1 VRLLLRST
9 HGLTPTEAGRNFYER
24 RQTVDRRSRGSRTRR
39 ARRRSGAHGPTADF
53 CAGDVRAASNS
64 TTAALVL
71 RRKSGLSRSI
81 WF

>member
-9 HGLTPTEAGRNFYER
+9 HGLTPTRGGPKFLRT

-39 ARRRSGAHGPTADF
+39 ARRRSGAYGPTADF

-64 TTAALVL
+64 TAAARVL
-71 RRKSGLSRSI
+71 RRKSGSRGRFGS
-81 WF
+81 